1 MEKKIFKH
9 HNPESSKKINNN
21 TNKYIRKLLR
31 KGEIIGTNFPI
42 AQATLQYGKIR
53 DIELVI
59 TVSNNT
65 VIKVEE
71 F

>member
-9 HNPESSKKINNN
+9 HNPESSKKINDN

-31 KGEIIGTNFPI
+31 KGEVIGTNFPV
-42 AQATLQYGKIR
+42 ATGTLQYGKIR

-59 TVSNNT
+59 TVSNNRI
-65 VIKVEE
+65 IKVEE

>member
-1 MEKKIFKH
+1 MKYEH
-9 HNPESSKKINNN
+9 HNPQSSKKRNAN
-21 TNKYIRKLLR
+21 TNAEIRRLLR
-31 KGEIIGTNFPI
+31 QGEIIGTNFPFGNSNI
-42 AQATLQYGKIR
+42 QYGKIR

-59 TVSNNT
+59 TVSNGV